1 MREHRKGDR
10 VGQFVILRVLARGGM
25 GTVYEARPLVGNGHV
40 VLKVAEGQGADFL
53 KDEAE
58 HLAAL
63 DHPDIVKALPV
74 LEVDGQE
81 YYAAREP
88 DTNEW
93 YIALEYFDGGSLAD
107 RLKSEGK
114 LNLQETL
121 AIAQQIGSALEY
133 AHARGIVHGDI
144 KPSNVL
150 FQRVSDGSL
159 QAALSDF
166 GVTMGADGAGSIA
179 RAATLPYA
187 SPEQLDGGKRID
199 RRSDVYSLGVVLY
212 QTLTGHLPFEART
225 DEELMRA
232 IQSQPPQPPSRLV
245 STIPPEVDRVIL
257 KALRKRPE
265 ERFQTVE
272 EMVEALTRAVRA

>member
-1 MREHRKGDR
+1 M
-10 VGQFVILRVLARGGM
+10 GM
-25 GTVYEARPLVGNGHV
+25 LYEAEPLTGNDHV
-40 VLKVAEGQGADFL
+40 VLKVAEGREADFL

-63 DHPDIVKALPV
+63 DHPNIVKALPV
-74 LEVDGQE
+74 LEAEGRE
-81 YYAAREP
+81 YCLAREP

-93 YIALEYFDGGSLAD
+93 YIALEYFDSGSLRD
-107 RLKSEGK
+107 RIRREGK

-133 AHARGIVHGDI
+133 AHARKIVHGDI
-144 KPSNVL
+144 KPSNIL
-150 FQRVSDGSL
+150 FRRISDGSL

-166 GVTMGADGAGSIA
+166 GVTVGADGAGSIA

-187 SPEQLDGGKRID
+187 SPEQLDGGNRID

-212 QTLTGHLPFEART
+212 QMMTGRLPFEART
-225 DEELMRA
+225 EEVLVQAILNRA
-232 IQSQPPQPPSRLV
+232 PQPPSILV
-245 STIPPEVDRVIL
+245 SSIPPEVDGIIL

-272 EMVEALTRAVRA
+272 EMVQAFMRAVHA